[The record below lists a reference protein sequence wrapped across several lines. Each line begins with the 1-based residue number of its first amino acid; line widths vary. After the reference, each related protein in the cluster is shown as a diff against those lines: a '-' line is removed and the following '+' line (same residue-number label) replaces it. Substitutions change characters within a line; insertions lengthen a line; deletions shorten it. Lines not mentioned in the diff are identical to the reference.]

1 MTREQIFVV
10 CYKQFIKIQPR
21 LGIKPKIS
29 SFIVRY
35 LDRFTIRPS
44 KIKNVLLL
52 EKNCLLK
59 FYLTEIIRNIVLN
72 SCVQWFIYD
81 NRYISLE
88 IRGKEIDKFIHEY
101 PPKTT
106 GLQ

>member
-35 LDRFTIRPS
+35 LDRFT
-44 KIKNVLLL
+44 KNK
-52 EKNCLLK
+52 EMCYCWKKNCLLK